1 MPKASDNIKIYR
13 NPNGPVVS
21 TVNRRVLEQD
31 GLTFKDIDG
40 TGTLSPVNDWR
51 NSPAE
56 RAAAYV
62 KTLSV
67 KEKIAQLFI
76 SDWRMAKYPIT
87 GPMADLYKDIE
98 KKTDETGILDE
109 GEFRGKTIF
118 GEQYLPGTSPL
129 LKDWFNR
136 HVILRANA
144 TPADLADWMNQ
155 ADAVCEEC
163 EHFIPVAA
171 ASNSRNENGE
181 LVFGMNDAGGVLAT
195 WPGTLGIAA
204 AVKGS
209 KIDLVDKFADTI
221 RREWNAC
228 GLRKGYMYMA
238 DAVTDPR
245 WQRTYGTFGE
255 DPALISEIMAHIIPR
270 IQGSDHGVTED
281 GVAVTTKHFPGGG
294 ARENGFDP
302 HYAAGQWNVYATP
315 GSLETYHLPPFAAAV
330 KAGTSSIMPY
340 YSKPAAAKS
349 AVQHDLAGNTVEMK
363 PYGFAYNKYFIDTML
378 RGQMGF
384 DGYINSDTGI
394 AHNMAWGVEMLD
406 VPERI
411 GFAVA
416 NAGVDIIS
424 GLFDNEA
431 GMEAYNR
438 GKNGYYET
446 HPLPEGF
453 AKEEL
458 TLTDEALDRAVA
470 RTLTELFALGMF
482 ENPYRDP
489 DEAARIVATPSDWEA
504 AADAH
509 RRSVVLL
516 KNDGTLPLTADKRA
530 NKKIYAEAF
539 LKNAKHA
546 ADSTAALRKELAD
559 TCTLVDDPAQA
570 DFALLFVSPS
580 SGEYFNATPGYLEL
594 DICEDK
600 TVCNVDADGKPMADT
615 HTETTLHGGKRLAE
629 IAAAVHAN
637 GGKVITNVNITLA
650 WQLGNVEP
658 LCDVLLA
665 GFDTYRSATLDVIFG
680 CFAPTGKLPLTLPRG
695 DAVLAVNA
703 DGVCISPNDVPGYD
717 KDRYMPD
724 SLKDENGKAYAYRDT
739 AGNYYEYGFGL
750 EG

>member
-1 MPKASDNIKIYR
+1 MPKASQRIKIYQ
-13 NPNGPVVS
+13 NPNGQRVS
-21 TVNRRVLEQD
+21 TVDRRVFMQD

-40 TGTLSPVNDWR
+40 SGSLTAVNDWR
-51 NSPAE
+51 NAPAE

-62 KTLSV
+62 QQLTV

-76 SDWRMAKYPIT
+76 SDWRMAKYPMT
-87 GPMADLYKDIE
+87 GPMAAMYKDME
-98 KKTDETGILDE
+98 RKSDEYGILDE

-118 GEQYLPGTSPL
+118 GEQHLPSTTTL
-129 LKDWFNR
+129 LKEWFNR

-144 TPADLADWMNQ
+144 TPADMADWMNE
-155 ADAVCEEC
+155 AHAVCEQC

-204 AVKGS
+204 AVKGYR
-209 KIDLVDKFADTI
+209 IDLVDKFAATV

-238 DAVTDPR
+238 DTMTDPR

-255 DPALISEIMAHIIPR
+255 DPELISEIMTHIIPG
-270 IQGSDHGVTED
+270 IQGSDKGVTAD
-281 GVAVTTKHFPGGG
+281 GVALTTKHFPGGG

-330 KAGTSSIMPY
+330 KAGTASVMPY
-340 YSKPAAAKS
+340 YSKPAAEKS
-349 AVQHDLAGNTVEMK
+349 APQHDLQGNVIDMQ
-363 PYGFAYNKYFIDTML
+363 PYGFAYNHYFIDTML

-384 DGYINSDTGI
+384 TGYINSDTGI

-411 GFAVA
+411 GFAV
-416 NAGVDIIS
+416 NHAGVDIIS

-431 GMEAYNR
+431 GQQAYDR
-438 GKNGYYET
+438 GHSDYYDT
-446 HPLPEGF
+446 HPVPQGF
-453 AKEEL
+453 AKEQL
-458 TLTDEALDRAVA
+458 VLTDAALDRAVT

-482 ENPYRDP
+482 DDPYRDP
-489 DEAARIVATPSDWEA
+489 EEAERVVANPEDWA
-504 AADAH
+504 AAAEAH

-516 KNDGTLPLTADKRA
+516 KNDGTLPISEG
-530 NKKIYAEAF
+530 KKIYAEAF
-539 LKNAKHA
+539 LKNPEQAQA
-546 ADSTAALRKELAD
+546 ATQALRSELKG
-559 TCTLVDDPAQA
+559 CTLVEDAAEA
-570 DFALLFVSPS
+570 DVALLFVSPS

-594 DICEDK
+594 DICENK
-600 TVCNVDADGKPMADT
+600 TVHNVDAEGRPTAET
-615 HTETTLHGGKRLAE
+615 HTETTLSGAQRLAE

-637 GGKVITNVNITLA
+637 GGKVISNINFTLA
-650 WQLGNVEP
+650 WQVGNVERIS
-658 LCDVLLA
+658 DVLLA
-665 GFDTYRSATLDVIFG
+665 GFDTYRDATLDVIFG
-680 CFAPTGKLPLTLPRG
+680 RFAPTGKLPITLPKG
-695 DAVLAVNA
+695 DEVLAVNA
-703 DGVCISPNDVPGYD
+703 QGVCISPNDVPGFA

-724 SLKDENGKAYAYRDT
+724 SLKDENGKAYAYRDA

-750 EG
+750 

>member
-1 MPKASDNIKIYR
+1 MPKASQRIKTYQ
-13 NPNGPVVS
+13 NPNGQQVS
-21 TVNRRVLEQD
+21 TVDRRVFTQD

-40 TGTLSPVNDWR
+40 SGSLSTVNDWR
-51 NSPAE
+51 NAPAV

-62 KTLSV
+62 QQLTV

-76 SDWRMAKYPIT
+76 SDWRMAKYPMT
-87 GPMADLYKDIE
+87 GPMAALYKDME
-98 KKTDETGILDE
+98 RKSDEYGILDE

-118 GEQYLPGTSPL
+118 GEQHLPSTTTL

-144 TPADLADWMNQ
+144 TPADMADWMNE
-155 ADAVCEEC
+155 AHAVCEQC

-181 LVFGMNDAGGVLAT
+181 LVFGMNDAGGVMAT

-204 AVKGS
+204 AVKGYR
-209 KIDLVDKFADTI
+209 IDLVDKFAATV

-238 DAVTDPR
+238 DTMTDPR

-255 DPALISEIMAHIIPR
+255 DPALISEIMTHIIPG
-270 IQGSDHGVTED
+270 IQGSDKGVTTD

-330 KAGTSSIMPY
+330 KAGTASVMPY
-340 YSKPAAAKS
+340 YSKPAAEKS
-349 AVQHDLAGNTVEMK
+349 APQRDLLGNVIDMQ
-363 PYGFAYNKYFIDTML
+363 PYGFAYNHYFIDTML

-384 DGYINSDTGI
+384 TGYINSDTGI

-411 GFAVA
+411 GFAV
-416 NAGVDIIS
+416 NHAGVDIIS

-431 GMEAYNR
+431 GQEAYDR
-438 GKNGYYET
+438 ARSDYYDT
-446 HPLPEGF
+446 HPVPQGF
-453 AKEEL
+453 TKEQL
-458 TLTDEALDRAVA
+458 VLTDEALDRAVT

-482 ENPYRDP
+482 DDPYRDP
-489 DEAARIVATPSDWEA
+489 EEAERVVADPADRA
-504 AADAH
+504 AAAEAH

-516 KNDGTLPLTADKRA
+516 KNDGTLPISSG
-530 NKKIYAEAF
+530 KKIYAEAF
-539 LKNAKHA
+539 LKNPEQAQA
-546 ADSTAALRKELAD
+546 ATQALRSELKG
-559 TCTLVDDPAQA
+559 CTLVEDAAEA
-570 DFALLFVSPS
+570 DIALLFVSPS

-594 DICEDK
+594 DICENK
-600 TVCNVDADGKPMADT
+600 TVHNVDAEGRPTADT
-615 HTETTLHGGKRLAE
+615 HTETTLAGAGRLAE
-629 IAAAVHAN
+629 IAAAVHAH
-637 GGKVITNVNITLA
+637 GGKVISNINFTMA
-650 WQLGNVEP
+650 WQVGNVERIS
-658 LCDVLLA
+658 DVLLA
-665 GFDTYRSATLDVIFG
+665 GFDTYRDATLDVIFG
-680 CFAPTGKLPLTLPRG
+680 RFVPTGKLPLTLPKG
-695 DAVLAVNA
+695 DEVLAVNA
-703 DGVCISPNDVPGYD
+703 QGVCISPNDVPGFD

-724 SLKDENGKAYAYRDT
+724 NLKDENGKAYAYRDA
-739 AGNYYEYGFGL
+739 AGHYYEYGFGL
-750 EG
+750 

>member
-1 MPKASDNIKIYR
+1 MPKASQRIKIYQ
-13 NPNGPVVS
+13 NPNGQRVS
-21 TVNRRVLEQD
+21 TVDRRVFMQD

-40 TGTLSPVNDWR
+40 SGSLTAVNDWR
-51 NSPAE
+51 NAPAE

-62 KTLSV
+62 QQLTV

-76 SDWRMAKYPIT
+76 SDWRMAKYPMT
-87 GPMADLYKDIE
+87 GPMAAMYKDME
-98 KKTDETGILDE
+98 RKSDEYGILDE

-118 GEQYLPGTSPL
+118 GEQHLPSTTTL
-129 LKDWFNR
+129 LKEWFNR

-144 TPADLADWMNQ
+144 TPADMADWMNE
-155 ADAVCEEC
+155 AHAVCEQC

-204 AVKGS
+204 AVKGYR
-209 KIDLVDKFADTI
+209 IDLVDKFAATV

-238 DAVTDPR
+238 DTMTDPR

-255 DPALISEIMAHIIPR
+255 DPELISEIMTHIIPG
-270 IQGSDHGVTED
+270 IQGGDKGVTAD

-330 KAGTSSIMPY
+330 KAGTASVMPY
-340 YSKPAAAKS
+340 YSKPAAEKS
-349 AVQHDLAGNTVEMK
+349 APQHDLQGNEIDMQ
-363 PYGFAYNKYFIDTML
+363 PYGFAYNHYFIDTML

-384 DGYINSDTGI
+384 TGYINSDTGI

-411 GFAVA
+411 GFAV
-416 NAGVDIIS
+416 NHAGVDIIS

-431 GMEAYNR
+431 GQQAYDR
-438 GKNGYYET
+438 ARSDYYDT
-446 HPLPEGF
+446 HPVPQGF
-453 AKEEL
+453 AKEQL
-458 TLTDEALDRAVA
+458 VLTDAALDRAVT

-482 ENPYRDP
+482 DDPYRDP
-489 DEAARIVATPSDWEA
+489 EEAERVVANPEDWA
-504 AADAH
+504 AAAEAH

-516 KNDGTLPLTADKRA
+516 KNDGTLPISEG
-530 NKKIYAEAF
+530 KKIYAEAF
-539 LKNAKHA
+539 LKNPEQAQA
-546 ADSTAALRKELAD
+546 ATQALRSELKD
-559 TCTLVDDPAQA
+559 CTLVEDAAEA
-570 DFALLFVSPS
+570 DVALLFVSPS

-594 DICEDK
+594 DICENK
-600 TVCNVDADGKPMADT
+600 TVHNVDAEGRPTAET
-615 HTETTLHGGKRLAE
+615 HTETTLSGAQRLAE

-637 GGKVITNVNITLA
+637 GGKVISNINFTLA
-650 WQLGNVEP
+650 WQVGNVERIS
-658 LCDVLLA
+658 DVLLA
-665 GFDTYRSATLDVIFG
+665 GFDTYRDATLDVIFG
-680 CFAPTGKLPLTLPRG
+680 RFAPTGKLPITLPKG
-695 DAVLAVNA
+695 DEVLAVNA
-703 DGVCISPNDVPGYD
+703 QGVCISPNDVPGFA

-724 SLKDENGKAYAYRDT
+724 SLKDENGKAYAYRDA

-750 EG
+750 

>member
-1 MPKASDNIKIYR
+1 MPKASQRIKTYQ
-13 NPNGPVVS
+13 NPNGQQVS
-21 TVNRRVLEQD
+21 TVDRRVFTQD

-40 TGTLSPVNDWR
+40 SGSLSAVNDWR
-51 NSPAE
+51 NAPAV

-62 KTLSV
+62 QQLTV

-76 SDWRMAKYPIT
+76 SDWRMAKYPMT
-87 GPMADLYKDIE
+87 GPMAAMYKDME
-98 KKTDETGILDE
+98 RKSDEYGILDE

-118 GEQYLPGTSPL
+118 GEQHLPSTTTL

-144 TPADLADWMNQ
+144 TPADMADWMNE
-155 ADAVCEEC
+155 AHAVCEQC

-181 LVFGMNDAGGVLAT
+181 LVFGMNDAGGVMAT

-204 AVKGS
+204 AVKGYR
-209 KIDLVDKFADTI
+209 IDLVDKFAATV

-238 DAVTDPR
+238 DTVTDPR

-255 DPALISEIMAHIIPR
+255 DPALISEIMTHIIPG
-270 IQGSDHGVTED
+270 IQGSDKGVTTD

-330 KAGTSSIMPY
+330 KAGTASVMPY
-340 YSKPAAAKS
+340 YSKPAAEKS
-349 AVQHDLAGNTVEMK
+349 APQRDLQGNVIDMQ
-363 PYGFAYNKYFIDTML
+363 PYGFAYNHYFIDTML

-384 DGYINSDTGI
+384 TGYINSDTGI

-411 GFAVA
+411 GFAV
-416 NAGVDIIS
+416 NHAGVDIIS

-431 GMEAYNR
+431 GQEAYDR
-438 GKNGYYET
+438 ACSDYYDT
-446 HPLPEGF
+446 HPVPQGF
-453 AKEEL
+453 TKEQL
-458 TLTDEALDRAVA
+458 VLTDEALDRAVT

-482 ENPYRDP
+482 DDPYRDP
-489 DEAARIVATPSDWEA
+489 EEAERVVADPADRA
-504 AADAH
+504 AAAEAH

-516 KNDGTLPLTADKRA
+516 KNDGTLPISSG
-530 NKKIYAEAF
+530 KKIYAEAF
-539 LKNAKHA
+539 LKNPEQAQA
-546 ADSTAALRKELAD
+546 ATQALRTELAD
-559 TCTLVDDPAQA
+559 CTLVEDAAEA
-570 DFALLFVSPS
+570 DIALLFVSPS

-594 DICEDK
+594 DICENK
-600 TVCNVDADGKPMADT
+600 TVHNVDAEGRPTADT
-615 HTETTLHGGKRLAE
+615 HTETTLAGAGRLAE
-629 IAAAVHAN
+629 IAAAVHAH
-637 GGKVITNVNITLA
+637 GGKVISNINFTMA
-650 WQLGNVEP
+650 WQVGNVERIS
-658 LCDVLLA
+658 DVLLA
-665 GFDTYRSATLDVIFG
+665 GFDTYRDATLDVIFG
-680 CFAPTGKLPLTLPRG
+680 RFVPTGKLPMTLPKG
-695 DAVLAVNA
+695 DEVLAVNA
-703 DGVCISPNDVPGYD
+703 QGVCISPNDVPGFD

-724 SLKDENGKAYAYRDT
+724 NLKDENGKAYAYRDA
-739 AGNYYEYGFGL
+739 AGHYYEYGFGL
-750 EG
+750 

>member
-1 MPKASDNIKIYR
+1 MPKASQRIKIYQ
-13 NPNGPVVS
+13 NPNGQRVS
-21 TVNRRVLEQD
+21 TVDRRVFMQD

-40 TGTLSPVNDWR
+40 SGSLTAVNDWR
-51 NSPAE
+51 NAPAE

-62 KTLSV
+62 QQLTV

-76 SDWRMAKYPIT
+76 SDWRMAKYPMT
-87 GPMADLYKDIE
+87 GPMAAMYKDME
-98 KKTDETGILDE
+98 RKSDEYGILDE

-118 GEQYLPGTSPL
+118 GEQHLPSTTTL
-129 LKDWFNR
+129 LKEWFNR

-144 TPADLADWMNQ
+144 TPADMADWMNE
-155 ADAVCEEC
+155 AHAVCEQC

-204 AVKGS
+204 AVKGYR
-209 KIDLVDKFADTI
+209 IDLVDKFAATV

-238 DAVTDPR
+238 DTMTDPR

-255 DPALISEIMAHIIPR
+255 DPELISEIMTHIIPG
-270 IQGSDHGVTED
+270 IQGSDKGVTAD

-330 KAGTSSIMPY
+330 KAGTAAVMPY
-340 YSKPAAAKS
+340 YSKPAAEKS
-349 AVQHDLAGNTVEMK
+349 APQHDLQGNEIDMQ
-363 PYGFAYNKYFIDTML
+363 PYGFAYNHYFIDTIL

-384 DGYINSDTGI
+384 TGYINSDTGI

-411 GFAVA
+411 GFAV
-416 NAGVDIIS
+416 NHAGVDIIS

-431 GMEAYNR
+431 GQQAYDR
-438 GKNGYYET
+438 ARSDYYDT
-446 HPLPEGF
+446 HPVPQGF
-453 AKEEL
+453 AKEQL
-458 TLTDEALDRAVA
+458 VLTDAALDRAVT

-482 ENPYRDP
+482 DDPYRDP
-489 DEAARIVATPSDWEA
+489 EEAERVVANPEDWA
-504 AADAH
+504 AAAEAH

-516 KNDGTLPLTADKRA
+516 KNDGTLPISER
-530 NKKIYAEAF
+530 KKIYAEAF
-539 LKNAKHA
+539 LKNPEQAQA
-546 ADSTAALRKELAD
+546 ATQALRNELKD
-559 TCTLVDDPAQA
+559 CTLVEDAAEA
-570 DFALLFVSPS
+570 DVALLFVSPS

-594 DICEDK
+594 DICENK
-600 TVCNVDADGKPMADT
+600 TVHNVDAEGRPTAET
-615 HTETTLHGGKRLAE
+615 HTETTLSGAQRLSE

-637 GGKVITNVNITLA
+637 GGKVISNINFTLA
-650 WQLGNVEP
+650 WQVGNVERIS
-658 LCDVLLA
+658 DVLLA
-665 GFDTYRSATLDVIFG
+665 GFDTYRDATLDVIFG
-680 CFAPTGKLPLTLPRG
+680 RFAPTGKLPITLPKG
-695 DAVLAVNA
+695 DEVLAVNA
-703 DGVCISPNDVPGYD
+703 QGVCISPNDVPGFA

-724 SLKDENGKAYAYRDT
+724 SLKDENGKAYAYRDA

-750 EG
+750 

>member
-1 MPKASDNIKIYR
+1 MPKASQRIKTYQ
-13 NPNGPVVS
+13 NPNGQQVS
-21 TVNRRVLEQD
+21 TVDRRVFTQD

-40 TGTLSPVNDWR
+40 SGSLSAVNDWR
-51 NSPAE
+51 NAPAV

-62 KTLSV
+62 QQLTV

-76 SDWRMAKYPIT
+76 SDWRMAKYPMT
-87 GPMADLYKDIE
+87 GPMAAMYKDME
-98 KKTDETGILDE
+98 RKSDEYGILDE

-118 GEQYLPGTSPL
+118 GEQHLPSTTTL

-144 TPADLADWMNQ
+144 TPADMADWMNE
-155 ADAVCEEC
+155 AHAVCEQC

-181 LVFGMNDAGGVLAT
+181 LVFGMNDAAGVMAT

-204 AVKGS
+204 AVKGYR
-209 KIDLVDKFADTI
+209 IDLVDKFAATV

-238 DAVTDPR
+238 DTMTDPR

-255 DPALISEIMAHIIPR
+255 DPALISEIMTHIIPG
-270 IQGSDHGVTED
+270 IQGSDKGVTTD

-330 KAGTSSIMPY
+330 KAGTASVMPY
-340 YSKPAAAKS
+340 YSKPAAEKS
-349 AVQHDLAGNTVEMK
+349 APQRDLQGNVIDMQ
-363 PYGFAYNKYFIDTML
+363 PYGFAYNHYFIDTML

-384 DGYINSDTGI
+384 TGYINSDTGI

-411 GFAVA
+411 GFAV
-416 NAGVDIIS
+416 NHAGVDIIS

-431 GMEAYNR
+431 GQEAYDRAR
-438 GKNGYYET
+438 GDYYDT
-446 HPLPEGF
+446 HPVPQGF
-453 AKEEL
+453 TKEQL
-458 TLTDEALDRAVA
+458 VLTDEALDRAVT

-482 ENPYRDP
+482 DDPYRDHE
-489 DEAARIVATPSDWEA
+489 EAERVVADPADRA
-504 AADAH
+504 AAAEAH

-516 KNDGTLPLTADKRA
+516 KNDGTLPISAG
-530 NKKIYAEAF
+530 KKIYAEAF
-539 LKNAKHA
+539 LKNLEQAQA
-546 ADSTAALRKELAD
+546 ATQTLRSELKG
-559 TCTLVDDPAQA
+559 CTLVEDAAEA
-570 DFALLFVSPS
+570 DIALLFVSPS

-594 DICEDK
+594 DICENK
-600 TVCNVDADGKPMADT
+600 TVHNVDTEGRPTADT
-615 HTETTLHGGKRLAE
+615 HTETTLAGVGRLAE
-629 IAAAVHAN
+629 IAAAVHAH
-637 GGKVITNVNITLA
+637 GGKVISNINFTMA
-650 WQLGNVEP
+650 WQVGNVERIS
-658 LCDVLLA
+658 DVLLA
-665 GFDTYRSATLDVIFG
+665 GFDTYRDATLDVIFG
-680 CFAPTGKLPLTLPRG
+680 RFVPTGKLPMTLPKG
-695 DAVLAVNA
+695 DEVLAVNA
-703 DGVCISPNDVPGYD
+703 QGVCISPNDVPGFA

-724 SLKDENGKAYAYRDT
+724 SLKDENGKAYAYRDA
-739 AGNYYEYGFGL
+739 AGHYYEYGFGL
-750 EG
+750 

>member
-1 MPKASDNIKIYR
+1 MPKASQRIKTYQ
-13 NPNGPVVS
+13 NPNGQQVS
-21 TVNRRVLEQD
+21 TVDRRVFTQD

-40 TGTLSPVNDWR
+40 SGSLSAVNDWR
-51 NSPAE
+51 NAPAV

-62 KTLSV
+62 QQLTV

-76 SDWRMAKYPIT
+76 SDWRMAKYPMT
-87 GPMADLYKDIE
+87 GPMAAMYKDME
-98 KKTDETGILDE
+98 RKSDEYGILDE

-118 GEQYLPGTSPL
+118 GEQHLPSTTTL

-144 TPADLADWMNQ
+144 TPADMADWMNE
-155 ADAVCEEC
+155 AHAVCEQC

-181 LVFGMNDAGGVLAT
+181 LVFGMNDAGGVMAT

-204 AVKGS
+204 AVKGYR
-209 KIDLVDKFADTI
+209 IDLVDKFAATV

-238 DAVTDPR
+238 DTMTDPR

-255 DPALISEIMAHIIPR
+255 DPALISEIMTHIIPG
-270 IQGSDHGVTED
+270 IQGSDKGVTTD

-330 KAGTSSIMPY
+330 KAGTASVMPY
-340 YSKPAAAKS
+340 YSKPAAEKS
-349 AVQHDLAGNTVEMK
+349 APQRDLQGNVIDMQ
-363 PYGFAYNKYFIDTML
+363 PYGFAYNHYFIDTML

-384 DGYINSDTGI
+384 TGYINSDTGI

-411 GFAVA
+411 GFAV
-416 NAGVDIIS
+416 NHAGVDIIS

-431 GMEAYNR
+431 GQEAYDR
-438 GKNGYYET
+438 ARSDYYDT
-446 HPLPEGF
+446 HPVPQGF
-453 AKEEL
+453 TKEQL
-458 TLTDEALDRAVA
+458 VLTDEALDRAVT

-482 ENPYRDP
+482 DDPYRDP
-489 DEAARIVATPSDWEA
+489 EEAERVVADPADRA
-504 AADAH
+504 AAAEAH

-516 KNDGTLPLTADKRA
+516 KNDGTLPIFVG
-530 NKKIYAEAF
+530 KKIYAEAF
-539 LKNAKHA
+539 LKNPEQAQA
-546 ADSTAALRKELAD
+546 ATQALRSELKG
-559 TCTLVDDPAQA
+559 CTLVEDAAEA
-570 DFALLFVSPS
+570 DIALLFVSPS

-594 DICEDK
+594 DICENK
-600 TVCNVDADGKPMADT
+600 TVHNVDAEGRPTADT
-615 HTETTLHGGKRLAE
+615 HTETTLAGAGRLAE
-629 IAAAVHAN
+629 IAAAVHVH
-637 GGKVITNVNITLA
+637 GGKVISNINFTMA
-650 WQLGNVEP
+650 WQVGNVERIS
-658 LCDVLLA
+658 DVLLA
-665 GFDTYRSATLDVIFG
+665 GFDTYRDATLDVIFG
-680 CFAPTGKLPLTLPRG
+680 RFVPTGKLPLTLPKG
-695 DAVLAVNA
+695 DEVLAVNA
-703 DGVCISPNDVPGYD
+703 QGVCISPNDVPGFD

-724 SLKDENGKAYAYRDT
+724 TLKDENGKAYAYRDA
-739 AGNYYEYGFGL
+739 AGHYYEYGFGL
-750 EG
+750 

>member
-1 MPKASDNIKIYR
+1 MPKASQRIKIYQ
-13 NPNGPVVS
+13 NPNGQRVS
-21 TVNRRVLEQD
+21 TVDRRVFTQD

-40 TGTLSPVNDWR
+40 SGSLTAVNDWR
-51 NSPAE
+51 NAPAE

-62 KTLSV
+62 QQLTV

-76 SDWRMAKYPIT
+76 SDWRMAKYPMT
-87 GPMADLYKDIE
+87 GPMAAMYKDME
-98 KKTDETGILDE
+98 RKSDEYGILDE

-118 GEQYLPGTSPL
+118 GEQHLPSTTTL
-129 LKDWFNR
+129 LKEWFNR

-144 TPADLADWMNQ
+144 TPADMADWMNE
-155 ADAVCEEC
+155 AHAVCEQC

-204 AVKGS
+204 AVKGYR
-209 KIDLVDKFADTI
+209 IDLVDKFAATV

-238 DAVTDPR
+238 DTMTDPR

-255 DPALISEIMAHIIPR
+255 DPELISEIMTHIIPG
-270 IQGSDHGVTED
+270 IQGSDKGVTAD

-330 KAGTSSIMPY
+330 KAGTASVMPY
-340 YSKPAAAKS
+340 YSKPAAEKS
-349 AVQHDLAGNTVEMK
+349 APQHDLQGNEIDMQ
-363 PYGFAYNKYFIDTML
+363 PYGFAYNHYFIDTML
-378 RGQMGF
+378 RGQMDF
-384 DGYINSDTGI
+384 TGYINSDTGI

-411 GFAVA
+411 GFAV
-416 NAGVDIIS
+416 NHAGVDIIS

-431 GMEAYNR
+431 GQQAYDR
-438 GKNGYYET
+438 GHSDYYDT
-446 HPLPEGF
+446 HPVPQGF
-453 AKEEL
+453 AKEQL
-458 TLTDEALDRAVA
+458 VLTDAALDRAVT

-482 ENPYRDP
+482 DDPYRDP
-489 DEAARIVATPSDWEA
+489 EEAERVVANPEDWA
-504 AADAH
+504 AAAEAH

-516 KNDGTLPLTADKRA
+516 KNDGTLPISER
-530 NKKIYAEAF
+530 KKIYAEAF
-539 LKNAKHA
+539 LKNPEQAQA
-546 ADSTAALRKELAD
+546 ATQALRNELKD
-559 TCTLVDDPAQA
+559 CTLVEDAAEA
-570 DFALLFVSPS
+570 DVALLFVSPS

-594 DICEDK
+594 DICENK
-600 TVCNVDADGKPMADT
+600 TVHNVDAEGRPTAET
-615 HTETTLHGGKRLAE
+615 HTETTLSGAQRLSE

-637 GGKVITNVNITLA
+637 GGKVISNINFTLA
-650 WQLGNVEP
+650 WQVGNVERIS
-658 LCDVLLA
+658 DVLLA
-665 GFDTYRSATLDVIFG
+665 GFDTYRDATLDVIFG
-680 CFAPTGKLPLTLPRG
+680 RFAPTGKLPITLPKG
-695 DAVLAVNA
+695 DEVLAVNA
-703 DGVCISPNDVPGYD
+703 QGVCISPNDVPGFA

-724 SLKDENGKAYAYRDT
+724 SLKDENGKAYAYRDA

-750 EG
+750 

>member
-1 MPKASDNIKIYR
+1 MPKASQRIKIYP
-13 NPNGPVVS
+13 NPNGQQVS
-21 TVNRRVLEQD
+21 TVDRRVFTQD

-40 TGTLSPVNDWR
+40 SGSLSAVNDWR
-51 NSPAE
+51 NAPAV

-62 KTLSV
+62 QQLTV

-76 SDWRMAKYPIT
+76 SDWRMAKYPMT
-87 GPMADLYKDIE
+87 GPMAAMYKDME
-98 KKTDETGILDE
+98 RKSDEYGILDE

-118 GEQYLPGTSPL
+118 GEQHLPSTTTL
-129 LKDWFNR
+129 LKEWFNR

-144 TPADLADWMNQ
+144 TPADMADWMNE
-155 ADAVCEEC
+155 AHAVCEQC

-204 AVKGS
+204 AVKGYR
-209 KIDLVDKFADTI
+209 IDLVDKFAATV

-238 DAVTDPR
+238 DTMTDPR

-255 DPALISEIMAHIIPR
+255 DPELISEIMTHIIPV
-270 IQGSDHGVTED
+270 IQGSDKGVTAD

-330 KAGTSSIMPY
+330 KAGTASVMPY
-340 YSKPAAAKS
+340 YSKPAAEKS
-349 AVQHDLAGNTVEMK
+349 APQHDLQGNVIDMQ
-363 PYGFAYNKYFIDTML
+363 PYGFAYNHYFIDTIL

-384 DGYINSDTGI
+384 TGYINSDTGI

-411 GFAVA
+411 GFAV
-416 NAGVDIIS
+416 NHAGVDIIS

-431 GMEAYNR
+431 GQQAYDR
-438 GKNGYYET
+438 AHSDYYDT
-446 HPLPEGF
+446 HPVPHGF
-453 AKEEL
+453 TKEQL
-458 TLTDEALDRAVA
+458 VLTDAALDRAVT

-482 ENPYRDP
+482 DDPYRDP
-489 DEAARIVATPSDWEA
+489 EEAERVVANPADWA
-504 AADAH
+504 AAAEAH

-516 KNDGTLPLTADKRA
+516 KNDGTLPISEG
-530 NKKIYAEAF
+530 KKIYAEAF
-539 LKNAKHA
+539 LKNSEQAQA
-546 ADSTAALRKELAD
+546 ATQALRSELKG
-559 TCTLVDDPAQA
+559 CTLVENAAEA
-570 DFALLFVSPS
+570 DIALLFVSPS

-594 DICEDK
+594 DICENK
-600 TVCNVDADGKPMADT
+600 TVHNVDAEGRPTAET
-615 HTETTLHGGKRLAE
+615 HTETTLSGAQRLAE
-629 IAAAVHAN
+629 IAAAVHAH
-637 GGKVITNVNITLA
+637 GGKVISNINFTMA
-650 WQLGNVEP
+650 WQVGNVERIS
-658 LCDVLLA
+658 DVLLA
-665 GFDTYRSATLDVIFG
+665 GFDTYRDATLDVIFG
-680 CFAPTGKLPLTLPRG
+680 RFAPTGKLPITLPKG
-695 DAVLAVNA
+695 DEVLAVSA
-703 DGVCISPNDVPGYD
+703 QGVCISPNDVPGFA

-724 SLKDENGKAYAYRDT
+724 SLKDENGKAYAYRDA

-750 EG
+750 

>member
-1 MPKASDNIKIYR
+1 MPKASQRIKTYQ
-13 NPNGPVVS
+13 NPNGQQVS
-21 TVNRRVLEQD
+21 TVDRRVFTQD

-40 TGTLSPVNDWR
+40 SGSLSAVNDWR
-51 NSPAE
+51 NAPAV

-62 KTLSV
+62 QQLTV

-76 SDWRMAKYPIT
+76 SDWRMAKYPMT
-87 GPMADLYKDIE
+87 GPMAAMYKDME
-98 KKTDETGILDE
+98 RKSDEYGILDE

-118 GEQYLPGTSPL
+118 GEQHLPSTTTL

-144 TPADLADWMNQ
+144 TPADMADWMNE
-155 ADAVCEEC
+155 AHAVCEQC

-181 LVFGMNDAGGVLAT
+181 LVFGMNDAGGVMAT

-204 AVKGS
+204 AVKGYR
-209 KIDLVDKFADTI
+209 IDLVDKFAATV

-238 DAVTDPR
+238 DTMTDPR

-255 DPALISEIMAHIIPR
+255 DPELISEIMTHIIPG
-270 IQGSDHGVTED
+270 IQGSDKGVITD

-330 KAGTSSIMPY
+330 KAGTASVMPY
-340 YSKPAAAKS
+340 YSKPAAEKS
-349 AVQHDLAGNTVEMK
+349 APQRDLQGNMIDMQ
-363 PYGFAYNKYFIDTML
+363 PYGFAFNHYFIDTML

-384 DGYINSDTGI
+384 TGYINSDTGI

-411 GFAVA
+411 GFAV
-416 NAGVDIIS
+416 NHAGVDIIS

-431 GMEAYNR
+431 GQEAYDR
-438 GKNGYYET
+438 ARSDYYDT
-446 HPLPEGF
+446 HPVPQGF
-453 AKEEL
+453 TKEQL
-458 TLTDEALDRAVA
+458 VLTDEALDRAVT

-482 ENPYRDP
+482 DDPYRDP
-489 DEAARIVATPSDWEA
+489 EEAERVVADPADRA
-504 AADAH
+504 AAAEAH

-516 KNDGTLPLTADKRA
+516 KNDGTLPISAG
-530 NKKIYAEAF
+530 KKIYAEAF
-539 LKNAKHA
+539 LKNPEQAQA
-546 ADSTAALRKELAD
+546 ATQALRSELKG
-559 TCTLVDDPAQA
+559 CTLVEDAAEA
-570 DFALLFVSPS
+570 DIALLFVSPS

-594 DICEDK
+594 DICENK
-600 TVCNVDADGKPMADT
+600 TVHNVDAEGRPTADT
-615 HTETTLHGGKRLAE
+615 HTETTLAGAGRLAE
-629 IAAAVHAN
+629 IAAAVHAH
-637 GGKVITNVNITLA
+637 GGKVISNINFSMA
-650 WQLGNVEP
+650 WQVGNVERIS
-658 LCDVLLA
+658 DVLLA
-665 GFDTYRSATLDVIFG
+665 GFDTYRDATLDVIFG
-680 CFAPTGKLPLTLPRG
+680 RFVPTGKLPMTLPKG
-695 DAVLAVNA
+695 DEVLAVDA
-703 DGVCISPNDVPGYD
+703 QGVCISPNDVPGFD

-724 SLKDENGKAYAYRDT
+724 NLKDENGKAYAYRDA
-739 AGNYYEYGFGL
+739 AGHYYEYGFGL
-750 EG
+750 

>member
-1 MPKASDNIKIYR
+1 MPKASQRIKIYQ
-13 NPNGPVVS
+13 NPNGQRVS
-21 TVNRRVLEQD
+21 TVDRRVFMQD

-40 TGTLSPVNDWR
+40 SGSLTAVNDWR
-51 NSPAE
+51 NAPAE

-62 KTLSV
+62 QQLTV

-76 SDWRMAKYPIT
+76 SDWRMAKYPMT
-87 GPMADLYKDIE
+87 GPMAAMYKDME
-98 KKTDETGILDE
+98 RKSDEYGILDE

-118 GEQYLPGTSPL
+118 GEQHLPSTTTL
-129 LKDWFNR
+129 LKEWFNR

-144 TPADLADWMNQ
+144 TPADMADWMNE
-155 ADAVCEEC
+155 AHAVCEQC

-204 AVKGS
+204 AVKGYR
-209 KIDLVDKFADTI
+209 IDLVDKFAATV

-238 DAVTDPR
+238 DTMTDPR

-255 DPALISEIMAHIIPR
+255 DPELISEIMTHIIPG
-270 IQGSDHGVTED
+270 IQGSDKGVTAD

-330 KAGTSSIMPY
+330 KAGTASVMPY
-340 YSKPAAAKS
+340 YSKPAAEKS
-349 AVQHDLAGNTVEMK
+349 APQHDLQGNEIDMQ
-363 PYGFAYNKYFIDTML
+363 PYGFAYNHYFIDTIL

-384 DGYINSDTGI
+384 TGYINSDTGI

-411 GFAVA
+411 GFAV
-416 NAGVDIIS
+416 NHAGVDIIS

-431 GMEAYNR
+431 GQQAYDR
-438 GKNGYYET
+438 GHSDYYDT
-446 HPLPEGF
+446 HPVPQGF
-453 AKEEL
+453 AKEQL
-458 TLTDEALDRAVA
+458 VLTDAALNRAVT

-482 ENPYRDP
+482 DDPYRDP
-489 DEAARIVATPSDWEA
+489 EEAERVVANPEDWA
-504 AADAH
+504 AAAEAH

-516 KNDGTLPLTADKRA
+516 KNDGTLPISEG
-530 NKKIYAEAF
+530 KKIYAEAF
-539 LKNAKHA
+539 LKNPEQAQA
-546 ADSTAALRKELAD
+546 ATQALRSELKD
-559 TCTLVDDPAQA
+559 CTLVEDAAEA
-570 DFALLFVSPS
+570 DVALLFVSPS

-594 DICEDK
+594 DICENK
-600 TVCNVDADGKPMADT
+600 TVHNVDAEGRPTAET
-615 HTETTLHGGKRLAE
+615 HTETTLSGAQRLSE

-637 GGKVITNVNITLA
+637 GGKVISNINFTLA
-650 WQLGNVEP
+650 WQVGNVERIS
-658 LCDVLLA
+658 DVLLA
-665 GFDTYRSATLDVIFG
+665 GFDTYRDATLDVIFG
-680 CFAPTGKLPLTLPRG
+680 RFAPTGKLPITLPKG
-695 DAVLAVNA
+695 DEVLAVNA
-703 DGVCISPNDVPGYD
+703 QGVCISPNDVPGFA

-724 SLKDENGKAYAYRDT
+724 SLKDENGKAYAYRDA

-750 EG
+750 

>member
-1 MPKASDNIKIYR
+1 MAFFRCDVMSESLGMATSVLVTIPDTGDLAAA
-13 NPNGPVVS
+13 PVVY
-21 TVNRRVLEQD
+21 LLH
-31 GLTFKDIDG
+31 GLTDNCTGWLRYTQAEHLARTHGAILIVPEVQRSFYTDMACGPKYFTYINQELPTLCRRFFGIQPVPERTYIMGLSMGGYGAMKCAFTAPQQYAGCAGFSSVAEIQAELPQLCRWHEDQAIFPHGIVPPQDDLFELVEKFRDG
-40 TGTLSPVNDWR
+40 TCP
-51 NSPAE
+51 
-56 RAAAYV
+56 
-62 KTLSV
+62 
-67 KEKIAQLFI
+67 
-76 SDWRMAKYPIT
+76 
-87 GPMADLYKDIE
+87 
-98 KKTDETGILDE
+98 
-109 GEFRGKTIF
+109 
-118 GEQYLPGTSPL
+118 
-129 LKDWFNR
+129 
-136 HVILRANA
+136 
-144 TPADLADWMNQ
+144 
-155 ADAVCEEC
+155 
-163 EHFIPVAA
+163 
-171 ASNSRNENGE
+171 
-181 LVFGMNDAGGVLAT
+181 
-195 WPGTLGIAA
+195 
-204 AVKGS
+204 
-209 KIDLVDKFADTI
+209 
-221 RREWNAC
+221 
-228 GLRKGYMYMA
+228 MA

-458 TLTDEALDRAVA
+458 TLTDEALNRAVA

-516 KNDGTLPLTADKRA
+516 KNDGALPLTADKRA

-600 TVCNVDADGKPMADT
+600 TVCNVDANGKPMADT

-629 IAAAVHAN
+629 IAASVHAN

-724 SLKDENGKAYAYRDT
+724 SLKDENGKAYAYRDA

>member
-118 GEQYLPGTSPL
+118 GEQYLPGTSTL

-136 HVILRANA
+136 HVILRSNA

-340 YSKPAAAKS
+340 YSKPAAAKRC
-349 AVQHDLAGNTVEMK
+349 G
-363 PYGFAYNKYFIDTML
+363 
-378 RGQMGF
+378 
-384 DGYINSDTGI
+384 
-394 AHNMAWGVEMLD
+394 
-406 VPERI
+406 
-411 GFAVA
+411 
-416 NAGVDIIS
+416 
-424 GLFDNEA
+424 
-431 GMEAYNR
+431 
-438 GKNGYYET
+438 
-446 HPLPEGF
+446 
-453 AKEEL
+453 
-458 TLTDEALDRAVA
+458 
-470 RTLTELFALGMF
+470 
-482 ENPYRDP
+482 
-489 DEAARIVATPSDWEA
+489 AA
-504 AADAH
+504 
-509 RRSVVLL
+509 
-516 KNDGTLPLTADKRA
+516 
-530 NKKIYAEAF
+530 
-539 LKNAKHA
+539 
-546 ADSTAALRKELAD
+546 
-559 TCTLVDDPAQA
+559 
-570 DFALLFVSPS
+570 
-580 SGEYFNATPGYLEL
+580 
-594 DICEDK
+594 
-600 TVCNVDADGKPMADT
+600 
-615 HTETTLHGGKRLAE
+615 
-629 IAAAVHAN
+629 
-637 GGKVITNVNITLA
+637 
-650 WQLGNVEP
+650 
-658 LCDVLLA
+658 
-665 GFDTYRSATLDVIFG
+665 
-680 CFAPTGKLPLTLPRG
+680 
-695 DAVLAVNA
+695 
-703 DGVCISPNDVPGYD
+703 
-717 KDRYMPD
+717 
-724 SLKDENGKAYAYRDT
+724 
-739 AGNYYEYGFGL
+739 
-750 EG
+750 

>member
-1 MPKASDNIKIYR
+1 MPKASNRIKTYR
-13 NPNGPVVS
+13 NANGPVVS
-21 TVNRRVLEQD
+21 TVDRRVFEQD

-40 TGTLSPVNDWR
+40 SGTLSAVNDWR
-51 NSPAE
+51 NTPAE

-62 KTLSV
+62 KVLSV

-76 SDWRMAKYPIT
+76 SDWRMAKYPMT
-87 GPMADLYKDIE
+87 GPMAAMYKDME
-98 KKTDETGILDE
+98 RKTDAYGILDE

-118 GEQYLPGTSPL
+118 GEQHLPSTTTL
-129 LKDWFNR
+129 LKEWFNR

-144 TPADLADWMNQ
+144 TPADMADWMNE
-155 ADAVCEEC
+155 AHAVCEQC

-204 AVKGS
+204 AVKGYR
-209 KIDLVDKFADTI
+209 IDLVDKIAATV

-238 DAVTDPR
+238 DTMTDPR

-255 DPALISEIMAHIIPR
+255 DPALISEIMIHIIPG
-270 IQGSDHGVTED
+270 IQGSAQGVTAD

-330 KAGTSSIMPY
+330 KAGTASVMPY

-349 AVQHDLAGNTVEMK
+349 EPQHDLQGNVIEME
-363 PYGFAYNKYFIDTML
+363 PYGFAYNRYFIDTML

-384 DGYINSDTGI
+384 TGYINSDTGI

-411 GFAVA
+411 GFAV
-416 NAGVDIIS
+416 NHAGVDIIS
-424 GLFDNEA
+424 GLFDNDA
-431 GMEAYNR
+431 GQQAYDR
-438 GKNGYYET
+438 AHTDYYDT
-446 HPLPEGF
+446 HPIPKGF
-453 AKEEL
+453 TKDQL
-458 TLTDEALDRAVA
+458 VLTDEALDRAVT

-482 ENPYRDP
+482 EDPFRDP
-489 DEAARIVATPSDWEA
+489 EAAERVVADPADRA
-504 AADAH
+504 AAAEAH

-516 KNDGTLPLTADKRA
+516 KNDGTLPLSYDR
-530 NKKIYAEAF
+530 KIYAEAF
-539 LKNAKHA
+539 LKDPEQAKA
-546 ADSTAALRKELAD
+546 ATQALRAELAD
-559 TCTLVDDPAQA
+559 CTLVDDPAEA
-570 DFALLFVSPS
+570 DAALLFVSPS

-594 DICEDK
+594 DICENK
-600 TVCNVDADGKPMADT
+600 TVHNVDTEGRPTAET
-615 HTETTLHGGKRLAE
+615 HTETTLSGAGRLAE
-629 IAAAVHAN
+629 IAAAIHAH
-637 GGKVITNVNITLA
+637 GGKVISNINFTMA
-650 WQLGNVEP
+650 WQVGNVER
-658 LCDVLLA
+658 LSDVLLA
-665 GFDTYRSATLDVIFG
+665 GFDTYRDATLDVIFG
-680 CFAPTGKLPLTLPRG
+680 RFVPTGKLPITLPRG
-695 DAVLAVNA
+695 DEVLAVNEA
-703 DGVCISPNDVPGYD
+703 GVCVSPNDVPGFA

-724 SLKDENGKAYAYRDT
+724 ALKDENGKAYAYRDA
-739 AGNYYEYGFGL
+739 AGHYYEYGFGL
-750 EG
+750 

>member
-1 MPKASDNIKIYR
+1 MPKASQRIKTYQ
-13 NPNGPVVS
+13 NPNGQQVS
-21 TVNRRVLEQD
+21 TVDRRVFTQD

-40 TGTLSPVNDWR
+40 SGSLSAVNDWR
-51 NSPAE
+51 NAPAV

-62 KTLSV
+62 QQLTV

-76 SDWRMAKYPIT
+76 SDWRMAKYPMT
-87 GPMADLYKDIE
+87 GPMAAMYKDME
-98 KKTDETGILDE
+98 RKSDEYGILDE

-118 GEQYLPGTSPL
+118 GEQHLPSTTTL

-144 TPADLADWMNQ
+144 TPADMADWMNE
-155 ADAVCEEC
+155 AHAVCEQC

-181 LVFGMNDAGGVLAT
+181 LIFGMNDAGGVMAT

-204 AVKGS
+204 AVKGYR
-209 KIDLVDKFADTI
+209 IDLVDKFAATV

-238 DAVTDPR
+238 DTMTDPR

-255 DPALISEIMAHIIPR
+255 DPELISEIMTHIIPG
-270 IQGSDHGVTED
+270 IQGSDKGVTTD

-330 KAGTSSIMPY
+330 KAGTASIMPY
-340 YSKPAAAKS
+340 YSKPAAEKS
-349 AVQHDLAGNTVEMK
+349 APQRDLQGNVIDMQ
-363 PYGFAYNKYFIDTML
+363 PYGFAYNHYFIDTML

-384 DGYINSDTGI
+384 TGYINSDTGI

-411 GFAVA
+411 GFAV
-416 NAGVDIIS
+416 NHAGVDIIS

-431 GMEAYNR
+431 GQEAYDR
-438 GKNGYYET
+438 ARSDYYDT
-446 HPLPEGF
+446 HPVPQGF
-453 AKEEL
+453 TKEQL
-458 TLTDEALDRAVA
+458 VLTDEALDRAVT

-482 ENPYRDP
+482 DDPYRDP
-489 DEAARIVATPSDWEA
+489 EEAERVVADPADRA
-504 AADAH
+504 AAAEAH

-516 KNDGTLPLTADKRA
+516 KNDGTLPISVG
-530 NKKIYAEAF
+530 KKIYAETF
-539 LKNAKHA
+539 LKNPEQAQA
-546 ADSTAALRKELAD
+546 ATQALRSELKG
-559 TCTLVDDPAQA
+559 CTLVEDAAEA
-570 DFALLFVSPS
+570 DIALLFVSPS

-594 DICEDK
+594 DICENK
-600 TVCNVDADGKPMADT
+600 TVHNVDAEGRPTADT
-615 HTETTLHGGKRLAE
+615 HTETTLAGVGRLAE
-629 IAAAVHAN
+629 IAAAVHAH
-637 GGKVITNVNITLA
+637 GGKVISNINFTMA
-650 WQLGNVEP
+650 WQVGNVERIS
-658 LCDVLLA
+658 DVLLA
-665 GFDTYRSATLDVIFG
+665 GFDTYRDATLDVIFG
-680 CFAPTGKLPLTLPRG
+680 RFVPTGKLPMTLPKG
-695 DAVLAVNA
+695 DEVLTVNA
-703 DGVCISPNDVPGYD
+703 QGVCISPNDVPGFA

-724 SLKDENGKAYAYRDT
+724 SLKDENGKAYAYRDA
-739 AGNYYEYGFGL
+739 AGHYYEYGFGL
-750 EG
+750 

>member
-1 MPKASDNIKIYR
+1 MPKASQRIKIYQ
-13 NPNGPVVS
+13 NPNGQRVS
-21 TVNRRVLEQD
+21 TVDRRVFMQD

-40 TGTLSPVNDWR
+40 SGSLTAVNDWR
-51 NSPAE
+51 NAPAE

-62 KTLSV
+62 QQLTV

-76 SDWRMAKYPIT
+76 SDWRMAKYPMT
-87 GPMADLYKDIE
+87 GPMAAMYKDME
-98 KKTDETGILDE
+98 RKSDEYGILDE

-118 GEQYLPGTSPL
+118 GEQHLPSTTTL
-129 LKDWFNR
+129 LKEWFNR

-144 TPADLADWMNQ
+144 TPADMADWMNE
-155 ADAVCEEC
+155 AHAVCEQC

-181 LVFGMNDAGGVLAT
+181 LVFGMNDAGVVLAT

-204 AVKGS
+204 AVKGYR
-209 KIDLVDKFADTI
+209 IDLVDKFAATV

-238 DAVTDPR
+238 DTMTDPR

-255 DPALISEIMAHIIPR
+255 DPELISEIMTHIIPG
-270 IQGSDHGVTED
+270 IQGSDKGVTAD

-330 KAGTSSIMPY
+330 KAGTASVMPY
-340 YSKPAAAKS
+340 YSKPAAEKS
-349 AVQHDLAGNTVEMK
+349 APQHDLQGNEIDMQ
-363 PYGFAYNKYFIDTML
+363 PYGFAYNHYFIDTML

-384 DGYINSDTGI
+384 TGYINSDTGI

-411 GFAVA
+411 GFAV
-416 NAGVDIIS
+416 NHAGVDIIS

-431 GMEAYNR
+431 GQQAYDR
-438 GKNGYYET
+438 ARSDYYDT
-446 HPLPEGF
+446 HPVPQGF
-453 AKEEL
+453 AKEQL
-458 TLTDEALDRAVA
+458 VLTDAALDRAVT

-482 ENPYRDP
+482 DDPYRDP
-489 DEAARIVATPSDWEA
+489 EEAERVVANPEDWA
-504 AADAH
+504 AAAEAH

-516 KNDGTLPLTADKRA
+516 KNDGTLPISEG
-530 NKKIYAEAF
+530 KKIYAETF
-539 LKNAKHA
+539 LKNPEQAQA
-546 ADSTAALRKELAD
+546 ATQALRSELKG
-559 TCTLVDDPAQA
+559 CTLVEDAAEA
-570 DFALLFVSPS
+570 DVALLFVSPS

-594 DICEDK
+594 DICENK
-600 TVCNVDADGKPMADT
+600 TVHNVDAEGRPTAET
-615 HTETTLHGGKRLAE
+615 HTETTLSGAQHLAE

-637 GGKVITNVNITLA
+637 GGKVISNINFTLA
-650 WQLGNVEP
+650 WQVGNVERIS
-658 LCDVLLA
+658 DVLLA
-665 GFDTYRSATLDVIFG
+665 GFDTYRDATLDVIFG
-680 CFAPTGKLPLTLPRG
+680 RFAPTGKLPITLPKG
-695 DAVLAVNA
+695 DEVLAVNA
-703 DGVCISPNDVPGYD
+703 QGVCISPNDVPGFA

-724 SLKDENGKAYAYRDT
+724 SLKDENGKAYAYRDA

-750 EG
+750 

>member
-1 MPKASDNIKIYR
+1 MPKASQGIKIYQ
-13 NPNGPVVS
+13 NPNGQRVS
-21 TVNRRVLEQD
+21 TVDRRVFMQD

-40 TGTLSPVNDWR
+40 SGSLTAVNDWR
-51 NSPAE
+51 NAPAE

-62 KTLSV
+62 QQLTV

-76 SDWRMAKYPIT
+76 SDWHMAKYPMT
-87 GPMADLYKDIE
+87 GPMAAMYKDME
-98 KKTDETGILDE
+98 RKSDEYGILDE

-118 GEQYLPGTSPL
+118 GEQHLPSTTTL
-129 LKDWFNR
+129 LKEWFNR

-144 TPADLADWMNQ
+144 TPADMADWMNE
-155 ADAVCEEC
+155 AHAVCEQC

-204 AVKGS
+204 AVKGYR
-209 KIDLVDKFADTI
+209 IDLVDKFAATV

-238 DAVTDPR
+238 DTMTDPR

-255 DPALISEIMAHIIPR
+255 DPELISEIMTHIIPG
-270 IQGSDHGVTED
+270 IQGSDKGVTAD

-330 KAGTSSIMPY
+330 KAGTASVMPY
-340 YSKPAAAKS
+340 YSKPAAEKS
-349 AVQHDLAGNTVEMK
+349 APQHDLQGNEIDMQ
-363 PYGFAYNKYFIDTML
+363 PYGFAYNHYFIDTML
-378 RGQMGF
+378 RGQMDF
-384 DGYINSDTGI
+384 TGYINSDTGI

-411 GFAVA
+411 GFAV
-416 NAGVDIIS
+416 NHAGVDIIS

-431 GMEAYNR
+431 GQQAYDR
-438 GKNGYYET
+438 GHSDYYDT
-446 HPLPEGF
+446 HPVPQGF
-453 AKEEL
+453 AKEQL
-458 TLTDEALDRAVA
+458 VLTDAALDRAVT

-482 ENPYRDP
+482 DDPYRDP
-489 DEAARIVATPSDWEA
+489 EEAERVVANPEDWA
-504 AADAH
+504 AAAEAH

-516 KNDGTLPLTADKRA
+516 KNDGTLPISEG
-530 NKKIYAEAF
+530 KKIYAEAF
-539 LKNAKHA
+539 LKNPEQAQA
-546 ADSTAALRKELAD
+546 ATQALRSELKD
-559 TCTLVDDPAQA
+559 CTLVEDAAEA
-570 DFALLFVSPS
+570 DVAPLFVSPS

-594 DICEDK
+594 DICENK
-600 TVCNVDADGKPMADT
+600 TVHNVDAEGRPTAET
-615 HTETTLHGGKRLAE
+615 HTETTLSGAQRLAE

-637 GGKVITNVNITLA
+637 GGKVISNINFTLA
-650 WQLGNVEP
+650 WQVGNVERIS
-658 LCDVLLA
+658 DVLLA
-665 GFDTYRSATLDVIFG
+665 GFDTYRDATLDVIFG
-680 CFAPTGKLPLTLPRG
+680 RFAPTGKLPITLPKG
-695 DAVLAVNA
+695 DEVLAVNA
-703 DGVCISPNDVPGYD
+703 QGVCISPNDVPGFA

-750 EG
+750 

>member
-1 MPKASDNIKIYR
+1 MPKASQRIKTYP
-13 NPNGPVVS
+13 NPNGQQVS
-21 TVNRRVLEQD
+21 TVDRRVFTQD

-40 TGTLSPVNDWR
+40 SGSLSAVNDWR
-51 NSPAE
+51 NTPAV

-62 KTLSV
+62 QQLTV

-76 SDWRMAKYPIT
+76 SDWRMAKYPMT
-87 GPMADLYKDIE
+87 GPMAAMYKDME
-98 KKTDETGILDE
+98 RKSDEYGILDE

-118 GEQYLPGTSPL
+118 GEQHLPSTTTL

-144 TPADLADWMNQ
+144 TPADMADWMNE
-155 ADAVCEEC
+155 AHAVCEQC

-204 AVKGS
+204 AVKGYR
-209 KIDLVDKFADTI
+209 IDLVDKFAATV

-238 DAVTDPR
+238 DTMTDPR

-255 DPALISEIMAHIIPR
+255 DPALISEIMTHIIPG
-270 IQGSDHGVTED
+270 IQGSDKGVTTD

-330 KAGTSSIMPY
+330 KAGTASVMPY
-340 YSKPAAAKS
+340 YSKPAAEKS
-349 AVQHDLAGNTVEMK
+349 APQRDLQGNVIDMQ
-363 PYGFAYNKYFIDTML
+363 PYGFAYNHYFIDTML

-384 DGYINSDTGI
+384 TGYINSDTGI

-411 GFAVA
+411 GFAV
-416 NAGVDIIS
+416 NHAGVDIIS

-431 GMEAYNR
+431 GQEAYDR
-438 GKNGYYET
+438 ARSDYYDT
-446 HPLPEGF
+446 HPVPQGF
-453 AKEEL
+453 TKEQL
-458 TLTDEALDRAVA
+458 VLTDEALDRAVT

-482 ENPYRDP
+482 DDPYRDP
-489 DEAARIVATPSDWEA
+489 EEAERVVADPADRA
-504 AADAH
+504 AAAEAH

-516 KNDGTLPLTADKRA
+516 KNDGTLPISAG
-530 NKKIYAEAF
+530 KKIYAEAF
-539 LKNAKHA
+539 LKKPEQAQA
-546 ADSTAALRKELAD
+546 ATQALRSELKG
-559 TCTLVDDPAQA
+559 CTLVEDAAEA
-570 DFALLFVSPS
+570 DIALLFVSPS

-594 DICEDK
+594 DICENK
-600 TVCNVDADGKPMADT
+600 TVHNVDTEGRPTADT
-615 HTETTLHGGKRLAE
+615 HTETTLAGVGRLAE
-629 IAAAVHAN
+629 IAAAVHAH
-637 GGKVITNVNITLA
+637 GGKVISNINFTMA
-650 WQLGNVEP
+650 WQVGNVERIS
-658 LCDVLLA
+658 DVLLA
-665 GFDTYRSATLDVIFG
+665 GFDTYRDATLDVIFG
-680 CFAPTGKLPLTLPRG
+680 RFVPTGKLPMTLPKG
-695 DAVLAVNA
+695 DEVLAVNA
-703 DGVCISPNDVPGYD
+703 QGVCISPNDVSGFD

-724 SLKDENGKAYAYRDT
+724 NLKDENGKAYAYRDA
-739 AGNYYEYGFGL
+739 AGHYYEYGFGL
-750 EG
+750 

>member
-1 MPKASDNIKIYR
+1 MPKASQRIKTYQ
-13 NPNGPVVS
+13 NPNGQQVS
-21 TVNRRVLEQD
+21 TVDRRVFTQD

-40 TGTLSPVNDWR
+40 SGSLSAVNDWR
-51 NSPAE
+51 NAPAV

-62 KTLSV
+62 QQLTV

-76 SDWRMAKYPIT
+76 SDWRMAKYPMT
-87 GPMADLYKDIE
+87 GPMAAMYKDME
-98 KKTDETGILDE
+98 RKSDEYGILDE

-118 GEQYLPGTSPL
+118 GEQHLPSTTTL

-144 TPADLADWMNQ
+144 TPADMADWMNE
-155 ADAVCEEC
+155 AHAVCEQC

-181 LVFGMNDAGGVLAT
+181 LVFGMNDAGGVMAT

-204 AVKGS
+204 AVKGYR
-209 KIDLVDKFADTI
+209 IDLVDKFAATV

-238 DAVTDPR
+238 DTMTDPR

-255 DPALISEIMAHIIPR
+255 DPALISEIMTHIIPV
-270 IQGSDHGVTED
+270 IQGSDKGVTTD

-330 KAGTSSIMPY
+330 KAGTASVMPY
-340 YSKPAAAKS
+340 YSKPAAEKS
-349 AVQHDLAGNTVEMK
+349 APQRDLQGNVIDMQ
-363 PYGFAYNKYFIDTML
+363 PYGFAYNHYFIDTML

-384 DGYINSDTGI
+384 TGYINSDTGI

-411 GFAVA
+411 GFAV
-416 NAGVDIIS
+416 NHAGVDIIS

-431 GMEAYNR
+431 GQEAYDR
-438 GKNGYYET
+438 ARSDYYDT
-446 HPLPEGF
+446 HPVPQGF
-453 AKEEL
+453 TKEQL
-458 TLTDEALDRAVA
+458 VLTDEALDRAVT

-482 ENPYRDP
+482 DDPYRDP
-489 DEAARIVATPSDWEA
+489 EEAERVVADPADRA
-504 AADAH
+504 AAAEAH

-516 KNDGTLPLTADKRA
+516 KNDGTLPISAG
-530 NKKIYAEAF
+530 KKIYAEAL
-539 LKNAKHA
+539 LKNLEQAQA
-546 ADSTAALRKELAD
+546 ATQALRSELKG
-559 TCTLVDDPAQA
+559 CTLVEDAAEA
-570 DFALLFVSPS
+570 DIALLFVSPS

-594 DICEDK
+594 DICENK
-600 TVCNVDADGKPMADT
+600 TVHNVDTEGRPTADT
-615 HTETTLHGGKRLAE
+615 HTETTLAGVGRLAE
-629 IAAAVHAN
+629 IAAAVHAH
-637 GGKVITNVNITLA
+637 GGKVISNINFTMA
-650 WQLGNVEP
+650 WQVGNVERIS
-658 LCDVLLA
+658 DVLLA
-665 GFDTYRSATLDVIFG
+665 GFDTYRDATLDVIFG
-680 CFAPTGKLPLTLPRG
+680 RFVPTGKLPMTLPKG
-695 DAVLAVNA
+695 DEVLAVNA
-703 DGVCISPNDVPGYD
+703 QGVCISPNDVPGFA

-724 SLKDENGKAYAYRDT
+724 SLKDENGKAYAYRDA
-739 AGNYYEYGFGL
+739 AGHYYEYGFGL
-750 EG
+750 

>member
-118 GEQYLPGTSPL
+118 GEQYLPGTSLL

-363 PYGFAYNKYFIDTML
+363 PYGFAYNKYFIDT
-378 RGQMGF
+378 
-384 DGYINSDTGI
+384 I
-394 AHNMAWGVEMLD
+394 
-406 VPERI
+406 
-411 GFAVA
+411 
-416 NAGVDIIS
+416 
-424 GLFDNEA
+424 
-431 GMEAYNR
+431 
-438 GKNGYYET
+438 
-446 HPLPEGF
+446 
-453 AKEEL
+453 
-458 TLTDEALDRAVA
+458 
-470 RTLTELFALGMF
+470 
-482 ENPYRDP
+482 
-489 DEAARIVATPSDWEA
+489 
-504 AADAH
+504 
-509 RRSVVLL
+509 L
-516 KNDGTLPLTADKRA
+516 KNVSVLVLCNGRLRNGEIAALTADLTQTDRTDRTLCTEILIEFHKLLIDFKARMLKAVNQRNRIACITVAGAGAAIQRA
-530 NKKIYAEAF
+530 NARPAKQVELCTGAQRQRLVIILQQNDALGCNLVCNRTAGCHCFVRDLDILSKNTVHHRVFYAEYNPVDG
-539 LKNAKHA
+539 KR
-546 ADSTAALRKELAD
+546 DSQQNCNWGLCTHQRALR
-559 TCTLVDDPAQA
+559 
-570 DFALLFVSPS
+570 LF
-580 SGEYFNATPGYLEL
+580 
-594 DICEDK
+594 
-600 TVCNVDADGKPMADT
+600 
-615 HTETTLHGGKRLAE
+615 
-629 IAAAVHAN
+629 
-637 GGKVITNVNITLA
+637 
-650 WQLGNVEP
+650 
-658 LCDVLLA
+658 
-665 GFDTYRSATLDVIFG
+665 
-680 CFAPTGKLPLTLPRG
+680 
-695 DAVLAVNA
+695 
-703 DGVCISPNDVPGYD
+703 
-717 KDRYMPD
+717 
-724 SLKDENGKAYAYRDT
+724 
-739 AGNYYEYGFGL
+739 
-750 EG
+750 

>member
-1 MPKASDNIKIYR
+1 MPKASTRIKTYR
-13 NPNGPVVS
+13 NANGPVVS
-21 TVNRRVLEQD
+21 TVDRRVFEQD

-40 TGTLSPVNDWR
+40 SGTLSAVNDWR
-51 NSPAE
+51 NTPAE

-62 KTLSV
+62 KVLSV

-76 SDWRMAKYPIT
+76 SDWRMAKYPMT
-87 GPMADLYKDIE
+87 GPMAAMYKDME
-98 KKTDETGILDE
+98 RKTDAYGILDE

-118 GEQYLPGTSPL
+118 GEQHLPSTTTL
-129 LKDWFNR
+129 LKEWFNR

-144 TPADLADWMNQ
+144 TPADMADWMNE
-155 ADAVCEEC
+155 AHAVCEQC

-204 AVKGS
+204 AVKGYR
-209 KIDLVDKFADTI
+209 IDLVDKFAATV

-238 DAVTDPR
+238 DTMTDPR

-255 DPALISEIMAHIIPR
+255 DPALISEIMTHIIPG
-270 IQGSDHGVTED
+270 IQGSAQGVTAD

-330 KAGTSSIMPY
+330 KAGTASVMPY

-349 AVQHDLAGNTVEMK
+349 EPQHDLQGNVIEME
-363 PYGFAYNKYFIDTML
+363 PYGFAYNRYFIDTML

-384 DGYINSDTGI
+384 TGYINSDTGI

-411 GFAVA
+411 GFAV
-416 NAGVDIIS
+416 NHAGVDIIS
-424 GLFDNEA
+424 GLFDNDA
-431 GMEAYNR
+431 GQQAYDR
-438 GKNGYYET
+438 AHTDYYDT
-446 HPLPEGF
+446 HPIPQGF
-453 AKEEL
+453 TKDQL
-458 TLTDEALDRAVA
+458 VLTDEALDRAVT

-482 ENPYRDP
+482 EDPFRDP
-489 DEAARIVATPSDWEA
+489 EGAERVVADPADRA
-504 AADAH
+504 AAAEAH

-516 KNDGTLPLTADKRA
+516 KNDGTLPLSSDR
-530 NKKIYAEAF
+530 KIYAEAF
-539 LKNAKHA
+539 LKNPEQAKA
-546 ADSTAALRKELAD
+546 ATQALRAELAD
-559 TCTLVDDPAQA
+559 CTLVDDPAEA
-570 DFALLFVSPS
+570 DAALLFVSPS

-594 DICEDK
+594 DICENK
-600 TVCNVDADGKPMADT
+600 TVHNVDTEGRPTAET
-615 HTETTLHGGKRLAE
+615 HTETTLSGAGRLAE
-629 IAAAVHAN
+629 IAAAVHAH
-637 GGKVITNVNITLA
+637 GGKVISNINFTMA
-650 WQLGNVEP
+650 WQVGNVER
-658 LCDVLLA
+658 LSDVLLA
-665 GFDTYRSATLDVIFG
+665 GFDTYRDATLDVIFG
-680 CFAPTGKLPLTLPRG
+680 RFVPTGKLPITLPRG
-695 DAVLAVNA
+695 DEVLAVNEA
-703 DGVCISPNDVPGYD
+703 GVCVSPNDVPGFA

-724 SLKDENGKAYAYRDT
+724 ALKDENGKAYAYRDA
-739 AGNYYEYGFGL
+739 AGHYYEYGFGL
-750 EG
+750 

>member
-1 MPKASDNIKIYR
+1 MPKASQRIKIYQ
-13 NPNGPVVS
+13 NPNGQRVS
-21 TVNRRVLEQD
+21 TVDRRVFMQD

-40 TGTLSPVNDWR
+40 SGSLTAVNDWR
-51 NSPAE
+51 NAPAE

-62 KTLSV
+62 QQLTV

-76 SDWRMAKYPIT
+76 SDWRMAKYPMT
-87 GPMADLYKDIE
+87 GPMTAMYKDME
-98 KKTDETGILDE
+98 RKSDEYGILDE

-118 GEQYLPGTSPL
+118 GEQHLPSTTTL
-129 LKDWFNR
+129 LKEWFNR

-144 TPADLADWMNQ
+144 TPTDMADWMNE
-155 ADAVCEEC
+155 AHAVCEQC

-204 AVKGS
+204 AVKGYR
-209 KIDLVDKFADTI
+209 IDLVDKFAATV

-238 DAVTDPR
+238 DTMTDPR

-255 DPALISEIMAHIIPR
+255 DPELISEIMTHIIPG
-270 IQGSDHGVTED
+270 IQGSDKGVTAD

-330 KAGTSSIMPY
+330 KAGTASVMPY
-340 YSKPAAAKS
+340 YSKPAAEKS
-349 AVQHDLAGNTVEMK
+349 APQHDLQGNEIDMQ
-363 PYGFAYNKYFIDTML
+363 PYGFAYNHYFIDTML

-384 DGYINSDTGI
+384 TGYINSDTGI

-411 GFAVA
+411 GFAV
-416 NAGVDIIS
+416 NHAGVDIIS

-431 GMEAYNR
+431 GQQAYDR
-438 GKNGYYET
+438 GHSDYYDT
-446 HPLPEGF
+446 HPVPQGF
-453 AKEEL
+453 AKEQL
-458 TLTDEALDRAVA
+458 VLTDAALDRAVT

-482 ENPYRDP
+482 DDPYRDP
-489 DEAARIVATPSDWEA
+489 EEAERVVANPEDWA
-504 AADAH
+504 AAAEAH

-516 KNDGTLPLTADKRA
+516 KNDGTLPISER
-530 NKKIYAEAF
+530 KKIYAEAF
-539 LKNAKHA
+539 LKNPEQAQA
-546 ADSTAALRKELAD
+546 ATQALRNELKD
-559 TCTLVDDPAQA
+559 CTLVEDAAEA
-570 DFALLFVSPS
+570 DVALLFVSPS

-594 DICEDK
+594 DICENK
-600 TVCNVDADGKPMADT
+600 TVHNVDAEGRPTAET
-615 HTETTLHGGKRLAE
+615 HTETTLSGAQRLSE

-637 GGKVITNVNITLA
+637 GGKVISNINFTLA
-650 WQLGNVEP
+650 WQVGNVERIS
-658 LCDVLLA
+658 DVLLA
-665 GFDTYRSATLDVIFG
+665 GFDTYRDATLDVIFG
-680 CFAPTGKLPLTLPRG
+680 RFAPTGKLPITLPKG
-695 DAVLAVNA
+695 DEVLAVNA
-703 DGVCISPNDVPGYD
+703 QGVCISPNDVPGFA

-724 SLKDENGKAYAYRDT
+724 SLKDENGKAYAYRDA

-750 EG
+750 

>member
-144 TPADLADWMNQ
+144 TP
-155 ADAVCEEC
+155 
-163 EHFIPVAA
+163 
-171 ASNSRNENGE
+171 
-181 LVFGMNDAGGVLAT
+181 
-195 WPGTLGIAA
+195 
-204 AVKGS
+204 
-209 KIDLVDKFADTI
+209 
-221 RREWNAC
+221 
-228 GLRKGYMYMA
+228 
-238 DAVTDPR
+238 
-245 WQRTYGTFGE
+245 
-255 DPALISEIMAHIIPR
+255 
-270 IQGSDHGVTED
+270 
-281 GVAVTTKHFPGGG
+281 
-294 ARENGFDP
+294 
-302 HYAAGQWNVYATP
+302 

-411 GFAVA
+411 GFAVT

-516 KNDGTLPLTADKRA
+516 KNDGSLPLTADKRA

-546 ADSTAALRKELAD
+546 ADSTSALRKELAD
-559 TCTLVDDPAQA
+559 TCTLVNDPAQA

-600 TVCNVDADGKPMADT
+600 TVCNVDANGKPMADT

-629 IAAAVHAN
+629 IAASVHAN

-724 SLKDENGKAYAYRDT
+724 SLKDENGKAYAYRDA

>member
-1 MPKASDNIKIYR
+1 MPKASQRIKTYQ
-13 NPNGPVVS
+13 NPNGQQVS
-21 TVNRRVLEQD
+21 TVDRRVFTQD

-40 TGTLSPVNDWR
+40 SGSLSAVNDWR
-51 NSPAE
+51 NAPAV

-62 KTLSV
+62 QQLTV

-76 SDWRMAKYPIT
+76 SDWRMAKYPMT
-87 GPMADLYKDIE
+87 GPMAAMYKDM
-98 KKTDETGILDE
+98 KRKSDEYGILDE

-118 GEQYLPGTSPL
+118 GEQHLPSTTTL

-144 TPADLADWMNQ
+144 TPADMADWMNE
-155 ADAVCEEC
+155 AHAVCEQC

-181 LVFGMNDAGGVLAT
+181 LVFGMNDAGGVMAT

-204 AVKGS
+204 AVKGYR
-209 KIDLVDKFADTI
+209 IDLVDKFAATV

-238 DAVTDPR
+238 DTMTDPR

-255 DPALISEIMAHIIPR
+255 DPELISEIMTHIIPG
-270 IQGSDHGVTED
+270 IQGSDKGVITD

-330 KAGTSSIMPY
+330 KAGTASVMPY
-340 YSKPAAAKS
+340 YSKPAAEKS
-349 AVQHDLAGNTVEMK
+349 APQRDLQGNMIDMQ
-363 PYGFAYNKYFIDTML
+363 PYGFAFNHYFIDTML

-384 DGYINSDTGI
+384 TGYINSDTGI

-411 GFAVA
+411 GFAV
-416 NAGVDIIS
+416 NHAGVDIIS

-431 GMEAYNR
+431 GQEAYDR
-438 GKNGYYET
+438 ARSDYYDT
-446 HPLPEGF
+446 HPVPQGF
-453 AKEEL
+453 TKEQL
-458 TLTDEALDRAVA
+458 VLTDEALDRAVT

-482 ENPYRDP
+482 DDPYRDP
-489 DEAARIVATPSDWEA
+489 EEAERVVADPADRA
-504 AADAH
+504 AAAEAH

-516 KNDGTLPLTADKRA
+516 KNDGTLPISAG
-530 NKKIYAEAF
+530 KKIYAEAF
-539 LKNAKHA
+539 LKNPEQAQA
-546 ADSTAALRKELAD
+546 ATQALRSELKG
-559 TCTLVDDPAQA
+559 CTLVEDAAEA
-570 DFALLFVSPS
+570 DIALLFVSPS

-594 DICEDK
+594 DICENK
-600 TVCNVDADGKPMADT
+600 TVHNVDAEGRPTADT
-615 HTETTLHGGKRLAE
+615 HTETTLAGAGRLAE
-629 IAAAVHAN
+629 IAAAVHAH
-637 GGKVITNVNITLA
+637 GGKVISNINFSMA
-650 WQLGNVEP
+650 WQVGNVERIS
-658 LCDVLLA
+658 DVLLA
-665 GFDTYRSATLDVIFG
+665 GFDTYRDATLDVIFG
-680 CFAPTGKLPLTLPRG
+680 RFVPTGKLPMTLPKG
-695 DAVLAVNA
+695 DEVLAVDA
-703 DGVCISPNDVPGYD
+703 QGVCISPNDVPGFD

-724 SLKDENGKAYAYRDT
+724 NLKDENGKAYAYRDA
-739 AGNYYEYGFGL
+739 AGHYYEYGFGL
-750 EG
+750 